1 MKATH
6 AIAYI
11 LGVASGAGIAWFFT
25 KKKYEQLIDEEI
37 QSVKEV
43 YSKNAEAKEEYKPA
57 PEEVEVYEDKA
68 SSYNTADSNSEE
80 VDSEDIVKNEIPAPT
95 IGVEKPYVI
104 SPDEFGEF
112 EDYEQVSLVYYEDH
126 ILTDDYNN
134 IIEDVEGM
142 VGFESLTSFG
152 QYEDDAVHVRNDARM
167 CDYEILKDLRT
178 YAEAVRHN
186 SRSTEV

>member
-43 YSKNAEAKEEYKPA
+43 YSRNAKAKEEYKPA
-57 PEEVEVYEDKA
+57 AEEVEVYEDEA
-68 SSYNTADSNSEE
+68 AAYNTIDQNSEE
-80 VDSEDIVKNEIPAPT
+80 VNSEDIVKNEIPTPT

-112 EDYEQVSLVYYEDH
+112 EDYEQVSLTYYEDH
-126 ILTDDYNN
+126 ILTDDRDN
-134 IIEDVEGM
+134 IVEDVEETI
-142 VGFESLTSFG
+142 GFESLTHFG
-152 QYEDDAVHVRNDARM
+152 EYEDDSVFVRNDAKM
-167 CDYEILKDLRT
+167 CDYEILKDVRT
-178 YAEAVRHN
+178 YAEALRHN
-186 SRSTEV
+186 KRNTEV

>member
-11 LGVASGAGIAWFFT
+11 LGAASGAAVTWFLT
-25 KKKYEQLIDEEI
+25 KTKYEKLIDEEI

-43 YSKNAEAKEEYKPA
+43 YSKNAEKEYKPTD
-57 PEEVEVYEDKA
+57 EEIEVYENEA
-68 SSYNTADSNSEE
+68 ATYNTADSSTEE
-80 VDSEDIVKNEIPAPT
+80 NDSEDIVKNEIEPPA

-112 EDYEQVSLVYYEDH
+112 EEYEQVSLTYYEDQV
-126 ILTDDYNN
+126 LADDCDNL
-134 IIEDVEGM
+134 IEDVDGM
-142 VGFESLTSFG
+142 IGVESLTHFG
-152 QYEDDAVHVRNDARM
+152 EYEDDSVFVRNDARL

-178 YAEAVRHN
+178 YAEALK
-186 SRSTEV
+186 SKPRSTEV